1 MQKIQF
7 NSHDRE
13 SALRNKKM
21 LKRGIEK
28 LFNREKRNLK
38 SLAYIFCSD
47 EYLLGINKEFLK
59 HDFFTDV
66 ITFNLSSCQMEIE
79 AEVYISIDRVRD
91 NAKLLKNPYKDELHR
106 VIFHGALH
114 LCGYGDKMKK
124 DKLVMRLKEQEYLL
138 WYFNKK

>member
-13 SALRNKKM
+13 PALRNKNRLKM
-21 LKRGIEK
+21 CIEN
-28 LFNREKRNLK
+28 LFKREKRTLK
-38 SLAYIFCSD
+38 GLVYIFCSD
-47 EYLLGINKEFLK
+47 EYLLCINKEFLK
-59 HDFFTDV
+59 HDFFTDI
-66 ITFNLSSCQMEIE
+66 ITFNLSSCQMETE

-91 NAKLLKNPYKDELHR
+91 NAKLLKNPYKEELHR

-114 LCGYGDKMKK
+114 LCGYNDKTKK

-138 WYFNKK
+138 WYLNKK

>member
-1 MQKIQF
+1 
-7 NSHDRE
+7 
-13 SALRNKKM
+13 M
-21 LKRGIEK
+21 LKKCIEN
-28 LFNREKRNLK
+28 LLNREKRTLK
-38 SLAYIFCSD
+38 SLVYIFCSD

-91 NAKLLKNPYKDELHR
+91 NAKLLKNPYKEELYR

-114 LCGYGDKMKK
+114 LCGYNDKTEK

-138 WYFNKK
+138 LYFNKT